1 MHGSRR
7 EVFTRTS
14 SYSGVLRGSI
24 LGHTLSVL
32 EMNDLPD
39 IICSIA
45 IYVDDTAIYSKRD
58 QLSDPWQQLELTSEL
73 ESDLLDTVGWGR
85 NWLVDFNAGKT

>member
-1 MHGSRR
+1 
-7 EVFTRTS
+7 
-14 SYSGVLRGSI
+14 
-24 LGHTLSVL
+24 
-32 EMNDLPD
+32 MNDLPD

>member
-39 IICSIA
+39 ITCSIA

>member
-39 IICSIA
+39 IISSIA